1 MAFTIYNWSLVS
13 SSVNQGVVSAAIAPG
28 SSPVVQGAMNLFSYY
43 STDAV
48 ATINAANYF
57 LPVIQ
62 DLAISDVIMVTGSDA
77 SEFIQVSSITQPD
90 NNGLNGAVATASFT
104 TIGSVG
110 TANLVDLAVTTAK
123 IDDLAVTTGK
133 LAANAVT
140 SAKLALNTLQ
150 YAAVA
155 ITAAELNGMYA
166 SPKLLVAAGGANTL
180 IVLERM
186 QLLLTFGS
194 AAFASGGVSA
204 VQYDS
209 TANGAGTIAST
220 TNTAAA
226 LQAVA
231 STGFVYNAGV
241 VAEPFS
247 ACVNKGLYLSNV
259 TGAFTT
265 GTGCSLVAHIWYKI
279 VPTV

>member
-28 SSPVVQGAMNLFSYY
+28 SSPVVQGSMNLFSYY

-57 LPVIQ
+57 SPVIQ

-123 IDDLAVTTGK
+123 INDLAVTTGK

-140 SAKLALNTLQ
+140 SAKIDATVIQTASVAL
-150 YAAVA
+150 
-155 ITAAELNGMYA
+155 TAAQFNGMYA
-166 SPKLLVAAGGANTL
+166 TPVQLVAAQGANTL
-180 IVLERM
+180 IVVNQIQILM
-186 QLLLTFGS
+186 TYGS
-194 AAFASGGVSA
+194 AAFAAGGVVA
-204 VQYDS
+204 AQYDS
-209 TANGAGTIAST
+209 TANGAGVIAST
-220 TNTAAA
+220 TIAAA
-226 LQAVA
+226 SFQATA
-231 STGFVYNAGV
+231 STGFNMNPGV
-241 VAEPFS
+241 VAETFS
-247 ACVNKGLYLSNV
+247 TCVNKGLFLSNV
-259 TGAFTT
+259 SGAFTT
-265 GTGCSLVAHIWYKI
+265 GTGSSFVVKVWYSVVA
-279 VPTV
+279 TA